1 MILET
6 RNLNKSFGGIVAA
19 RDISLS
25 VEENQVHAVVGPNGA
40 GKTTL
45 VSQLTGI
52 LRPDTGEILFEG
64 KDITHTPVHRRVHLG
79 LARSFQVTSIIL
91 PLTLLENVSLAV
103 QSLEGHSYR
112 FWSPAAGDQA
122 LQEKSVNALATVGL
136 DGKANTLAGNISHG
150 EQRQLEIAMALALK
164 PRLLLLDEPMAGM
177 SREETGKA
185 IRLLQRIK
193 QSCAILL
200 IEHDMDAVFAL
211 ADAMSVLV
219 DGQVI
224 DSGSPE
230 AIRENPEVQK
240 AYLGES

>member
-6 RNLNKSFGGIVAA
+6 QNLNKSFGGIVAA
-19 RDISLS
+19 RDVSLS
-25 VEENQVHAVVGPNGA
+25 VAENQVHAVVGPNGA

-52 LRPDTGEILFEG
+52 IRPDSGTILFQG
-64 KDITHTPVHRRVHLG
+64 KDITHVPVHRRVHQG
-79 LARSFQVTSIIL
+79 LARSFQVTSVIL
-91 PLTLLENVSLAV
+91 PLTLLENVSLAI
-103 QSLEGHSYR
+103 QSLDGHSYH
-112 FWSPAAGDQA
+112 FWSAVAADRE
-122 LQEKSVNALATVGL
+122 LQENSVDALATVGL
-136 DGKANTLAGNISHG
+136 DGKADTLASNISHG
-150 EQRQLEIAMALALK
+150 EQRQLECAMALALK

-177 SREETGKA
+177 SREETGRA

-193 QSCAILL
+193 QNCAILL

-211 ADAMSVLV
+211 ADTMSVLV

-230 AIRENPEVQK
+230 AIRANPEVQK